1 MTLKIHLPGII
12 FTQPERC
19 LPPEKSAMFHKPF
32 IFSASHNHRSPA
44 WHLCVKFSCFGP
56 FTTCPLRIQDEFYCF
71 ILVFIINVWQS
82 LEMFP
87 HLNSFHWKTAKWKT
101 GNREFR
107 YHPQCQDTGV
117 NNLLPCGR
125 LTFSL
130 QLSSSCCFKMIYL
143 CETLFLASNPNSHA
157 LITVGS
163 T

>member
-44 WHLCVKFSCFGP
+44 WHLCVKLSCFGP
-56 FTTCPLRIQDEFYCF
+56 FTTCPLRIQDAFYCF
-71 ILVFIINVWQS
+71 SLVFIMNVWQS

-101 GNREFR
+101 GNTLELTTC
-107 YHPQCQDTGV
+107 YHVEDWHFPFNCQAPAV
-117 NNLLPCGR
+117 SR
-125 LTFSL
+125 WYTFV
-130 QLSSSCCFKMIYL
+130 K
-143 CETLFLASNPNSHA
+143 LFF
-157 LITVGS
+157 
-163 T
+163 